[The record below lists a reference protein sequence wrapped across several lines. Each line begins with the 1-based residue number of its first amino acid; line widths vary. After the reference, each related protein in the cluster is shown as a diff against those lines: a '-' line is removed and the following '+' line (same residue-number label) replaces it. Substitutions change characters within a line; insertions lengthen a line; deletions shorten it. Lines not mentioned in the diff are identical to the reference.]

1 MSSSNNLEAYEE
13 LSRLELARD
22 GLPPYR
28 EIRKEVHEA
37 LNSIALPADVL
48 LDMYDK
54 LAKYKVCKGEP
65 EEGKYVRWVDLI
77 KMQNGKV
84 ELARGGHVCGYRDT
98 KDGKGIL
105 CRRLPGTVYTQPIY
119 NTLMFQMLT
128 ADEYLVA
135 QALDYLHR
143 N

>member
-1 MSSSNNLEAYEE
+1 MSSSNISAAYEE

-22 GLPPYR
+22 GLPPYTEIRR
-28 EIRKEVHEA
+28 EIHDS
-37 LNSIALPADVL
+37 LNNLGIPADIL
-48 LDMYDK
+48 LDIYDK
-54 LAKYKVCKGEP
+54 LKKYKVCRGDP
-65 EEGKYVRWVDLI
+65 DEGKYVRWIDLV
-77 KMQNGKV
+77 KVQEGKI

-119 NTLMFQMLT
+119 NTIMFQMLT
-128 ADEYLVA
+128 ADEFLVA